1 MLFAISIDMACFDSM
16 TVIFFWMFTPRGIFF
31 MGEAKRRGT
40 REQRTKDKQGRVSD
54 SLEAAKLELGIP
66 AEARFLGYAVHLVDA
81 DEFLAQLEITSEAI
95 WRVWARRPED
105 ALVFSALEAC
115 DKARKQCRSAVS
127 AALFETE
134 EQFFTGIVRAESD

>member
-1 MLFAISIDMACFDSM
+1 
-16 TVIFFWMFTPRGIFF
+16 
-31 MGEAKRRGT
+31 MGETKRRGT
-40 REQRTKDKQGRVSD
+40 REQRTKGKQGRVRD

-66 AEARFLGYAVHLVDA
+66 AEARFIGYVVHLVDA
-81 DEFLAQLEITSEAI
+81 DEFLAQLEITPEAVR
-95 WRVWARRPED
+95 RVWARRPED
-105 ALVFSALEAC
+105 ALVFSTLEAC